1 MFAKRTKC
9 QPMVKK
15 QTTKD
20 LIAESLRE
28 LMEQMPFERIT
39 VRDIIQNCELSS
51 TTFYKHF
58 RDKYDLIEWIY
69 HKDSRAF
76 IDRISD
82 TYTWKDAALD
92 TLYSFYGKQRVL
104 PFLFPQRQT
113 CG

>member
-1 MFAKRTKC
+1 
-9 QPMVKK
+9 
-15 QTTKD
+15 
-20 LIAESLRE
+20 
-28 LMEQMPFERIT
+28 MEQMPFERIT